1 MGYEHILIAEKYSDP
16 ANLHWAPAVTANIIR
31 AGQRETDA
39 PMELKGCVAIV
50 TGGSGGLG
58 QRICRA
64 LALDGVNVAVN
75 YAASEAKAK
84 SVARDLSK
92 LGGRALAV
100 RADVTDPAAVARM
113 VEQAKAEFGRVDIL
127 VNDAAFNKTVAYPDL
142 DGLTHELWN
151 HILATNL
158 TGAFN
163 CIKAVAPLMT
173 AQGRGRIVNISS
185 GAGVAP
191 RGSSIAYAVSKA
203 GMIHLTKC
211 MAVALAPAVTVNCVA
226 PGFMEGT
233 RMTAN
238 RPPDYVA
245 NVANLTLLR
254 HAVSKDDV
262 AEQVALFCRSDSVTG
277 QTLVMDCGRL

>member
-1 MGYEHILIAEKYSDP
+1 
-16 ANLHWAPAVTANIIR
+16 V
-31 AGQRETDA
+31 
-39 PMELKGCVAIV
+39 ELKGCAAIV

-64 LALDGVNVAVN
+64 LALNGVDVIVN
-75 YAASEAKAK
+75 YAESEARAK
-84 SVARDLSK
+84 SVAADIAQ
-92 LGGRALAV
+92 LGVRAVAV

-113 VEQAKAEFGRVDIL
+113 VEQAEAEFGRIDIL
-127 VNDAAFNKTVAYPDL
+127 VNDAAFNKEVPFADL
-142 DGLTHELWN
+142 DSLTHELWE

-163 CIKAVAPLMT
+163 CIKAVAPQMR

-185 GAGVAP
+185 GAGILP

-211 MAVALAPAVTVNCVA
+211 MAVALAPGVTVNSIA

-233 RMTAN
+233 RMSANWSAAYAATAAE
-238 RPPDYVA
+238 R
-245 NVANLTLLR
+245 TLLGR
-254 HAVSKDDV
+254 TVDKDDV
-262 AEQVALFCRSDSVTG
+262 AEQLITFCRSDSVTG
-277 QTLVMDCGRL
+277 QTLLMDSGRV

>member
-1 MGYEHILIAEKYSDP
+1 
-16 ANLHWAPAVTANIIR
+16 
-31 AGQRETDA
+31 
-39 PMELKGCVAIV
+39 MELKGCAAIV

-64 LALDGVNVAVN
+64 LALNGVNVVVN
-75 YAASEAKAK
+75 YAESEAKAK
-84 SVARDLSK
+84 SVAEDIAK
-92 LGGRALAV
+92 LGVRALAI

-113 VEQAKAEFGRVDIL
+113 VGETQAEFGRIDIL
-127 VNDAAFNKTVAYPDL
+127 VNDAAFNKTVSFSDI
-142 DGLTHELWN
+142 DGLTHELWD

-163 CIKAVAPLMT
+163 CIKAVAPLMR
-173 AQGRGRIVNISS
+173 AQGQGRIVNISS
-185 GAGVAP
+185 GAGVVP

-233 RMTAN
+233 RMSAN
-238 RPPDYVA
+238 RPADYVA
-245 NVANLTLLR
+245 TVADLTLLR
-254 HAVSKDDV
+254 HVVSKDDV

-277 QTLVMDCGRL
+277 QTLVMDCGRF

>member
-1 MGYEHILIAEKYSDP
+1 
-16 ANLHWAPAVTANIIR
+16 
-31 AGQRETDA
+31 
-39 PMELKGCVAIV
+39 MELKGCAAIV

-64 LALDGVNVAVN
+64 LALNGVDLVVN
-75 YAASEAKAK
+75 YAESKAKAER
-84 SVARDLSK
+84 VAQEV
-92 LGGRALAV
+92 GNMGVRAIAIQ
-100 RADVTDPAAVARM
+100 ADVTDPDAVARM
-113 VEQAKAEFGRVDIL
+113 VTETDAAFGRIDIL
-127 VNDAAFNKTVAYPDL
+127 VNDAAFNKTIAYPDL

-151 HILATNL
+151 HILTTNL

-173 AQGRGRIVNISS
+173 ARGQGRIINISS
-185 GAGVAP
+185 GAGAEP

-203 GMIHLTKC
+203 GIIHLTKC

-233 RMTAN
+233 RMSAN
-238 RPPDYVA
+238 RPAEYVA
-245 NVANLTLLR
+245 TVADMTLLR

-262 AEQVALFCRSDSVTG
+262 ADQLVTFCRSDSVTG
-277 QTLVMDCGRL
+277 QTVVMDCGRY

>member
-1 MGYEHILIAEKYSDP
+1 
-16 ANLHWAPAVTANIIR
+16 
-31 AGQRETDA
+31 
-39 PMELKGCVAIV
+39 MELKGCAAIV

-64 LALDGVNVAVN
+64 LALHGVDIVVN
-75 YAASEAKAK
+75 YAASEEKAR
-84 SVARDLSK
+84 SVAAEIAK
-92 LGGRALAV
+92 LGVRAVAL

-113 VEQAKAEFGRVDIL
+113 VDAAQAEFGRVDIL
-127 VNDAAFNKTVAYPDL
+127 VNDAAINKTIAYADL
-142 DGLTHELWN
+142 DGMTHALW
-151 HILATNL
+151 HDILATNL

-163 CIKAVAPLMT
+163 CIKAVAPLMR
-173 AQGRGRIVNISS
+173 AQGQGRIVNISS

-233 RMTAN
+233 RATSN
-238 RPPDYVA
+238 RPVEYQAAVA
-245 NVANLTLLR
+245 GMTLLG
-254 HAVSKDDV
+254 HPVSKDDV
-262 AEQVALFCRSDSVTG
+262 AE
-277 QTLVMDCGRL
+277 

>member
-1 MGYEHILIAEKYSDP
+1 
-16 ANLHWAPAVTANIIR
+16 
-31 AGQRETDA
+31 
-39 PMELKGCVAIV
+39 MELKGCAAIV

-64 LALDGVNVAVN
+64 LALNGVNVVVN
-75 YAASEAKAK
+75 YAESEAMAK
-84 SVARDLSK
+84 SVVEDISK
-92 LGGRALAV
+92 LGVRAVAI
-100 RADVTDPAAVARM
+100 RADVTNPAAVARM
-113 VEQAKAEFGRVDIL
+113 VEQTRSEFGRVDIL
-127 VNDAAFNKTVAYPDL
+127 VNDAAFNKTIAFPDL

-158 TGAFN
+158 TGPFN
-163 CIKAVAPLMT
+163 CIKAVAPVMR
-173 AQGRGRIVNISS
+173 AQNRGRIVNISS

-233 RMTAN
+233 RMSAN
-238 RPPDYVA
+238 RPADYVA
-245 NVANLTLLR
+245 GVADLLLLHR
-254 HAVSKDDV
+254 VVNKDDV
-262 AEQVALFCRSDSVTG
+262 AEQLVTFCRSDSVTG
-277 QTLVMDCGRL
+277 QTVVMDCGRF